1 MSNRYDDRKIF
12 KNSNPLYKKV
22 LKERGVTYIRHFN
35 TPQTSHP
42 TISQI
47 QELNNVQHIWKT
59 GDRFYKLAAQ
69 YYSAPQ
75 YWWLIAQ
82 YNKRP
87 TEAHLQPGDVLYIP
101 LPLQTV
107 LGFYLR

>member
-12 KNSNPLYKKV
+12 KNSNLLYKNIF
-22 LKERGVTYIRHFN
+22 EDRGVKYIRHFN
-35 TPQTSHP
+35 TPQTPHP

-47 QELNNVQHIWKT
+47 RELNNVQHIWKT
-59 GDRFYKLAAQ
+59 GDRFYKLASQ
-69 YYSAPQ
+69 YYSAPE
-75 YWWLIAQ
+75 YWWVIAQ

-87 TEAHLQPGDVLYIP
+87 TEAHLQPGDVLYVP